1 MSNRVSDE
9 ELERALAELAQ
20 REAHVDASDVDEQ
33 SQVNLRRW
41 VDAVR
46 RDIQTDDGQSDRPF

>member
-1 MSNRVSDE
+1 MGNRVSDE

-20 REAHVDASDVDEQ
+20 REAEVDESEVDEQ

-46 RDIQTDDGQSDRPF
+46 REIQTDDGKSDRP

>member
-20 REAHVDASDVDEQ
+20 REAEVDASEVDEQ

-46 RDIQTDDGQSDRPF
+46 REIQTDDGKSDRP

>member
-1 MSNRVSDE
+1 MGNRVSDE

-20 REAHVDASDVDEQ
+20 REAEVDESDVDEQ

-41 VDAVR
+41 VEAMR
-46 RDIQTDDGQSDRPF
+46 REIQTDEGKSERR